1 MRRIVLTMAAVMALL
16 APPLARAT
24 DVAGIL
30 ENLDSPTQID
40 SVEFYNPETPFP
52 TLEVTPNW
60 GGEAPMTD
68 TFQFQ
73 PLAVWPSKVHLM
85 FSVSGVPGEYTIEP
99 VERDMWYTLP
109 AVLGSQVMFKD
120 TVVVGIAERP
130 GNVTPGFDASAA
142 LRIRPNPLAGGLAT
156 VRYSLPK
163 AGAARMSVY
172 NMAGQTVME
181 RTLAA
186 GRSGSVSLDLRHLSN
201 GVYLVKLSSEGF
213 ASSQKLVVQR

>member
-16 APPLARAT
+16 VPPLARAT
-24 DVAGIL
+24 DVVGV
-30 ENLDSPTQID
+30 LDNISEPVQID
-40 SVEFYNPETPFP
+40 SVEFYDPETPFP

-60 GGEAPMTD
+60 GGGAPMTD

-73 PLAVWPSKVHLM
+73 PLPVWPSKVHVMYNVGGL
-85 FSVSGVPGEYTIEP
+85 PGEFMIEP
-99 VERDMWYTLP
+99 VVKNTWYTLP
-109 AVLGSQVMFKD
+109 VVLGSQVMFTD
-120 TVVVGIAERP
+120 SLDGIAERP
-130 GNVTPGFDASAA
+130 GNVTPGLDPIAA
-142 LRIRPNPLAGGLAT
+142 LRISPNPLAGGLAT

>member
-16 APPLARAT
+16 VPPLARAT
-24 DVAGIL
+24 EVVGVL
-30 ENLDSPTQID
+30 ENINEPLQID
-40 SVEFYNPETPFP
+40 SVEFYDPETPFP

-73 PLAVWPSKVHLM
+73 PLAVWPSRAHVM
-85 FSVSGVPGEYTIEP
+85 FTVIGVPGECMIEP
-99 VERDMWYTLP
+99 VVKNMWHTLP
-109 AVLGSQVMFKD
+109 VVLGSQVMFTD
-120 TVVVGIAERP
+120 SLAGIAERP
-130 GNVTPGFDASAA
+130 GNVTPGLDASAA
-142 LRIRPNPLAGGLAT
+142 LRISPNPLAGGLAT

-201 GVYLVKLSSEGF
+201 GVYLVKLSSGGF
-213 ASSQKLVVQR
+213 AGSQKLVVQR